1 MVLLFVLVI
10 EYFQSRFATFTSV
23 KDFSST
29 PTDLKLPDTFL
40 GNSQERNLVLTEH
53 EIKTA
58 PFKGEIF
65 CVWPWKVFYFETFWT
80 LQGLLVSPRR
90 WVSRTRPRCC
100 CCRGWAVRLSAGPE
114 GVCWGPPSRS
124 GPPEYPV
131 WFCPTS
137 ACRWCPLWPEETRQS
152 VKQ

>member
-29 PTDLKLPDTFL
+29 PTDPKLPDTFL

-58 PFKGEIF
+58 PFKGKIF
-65 CVWPWKVFYFETFWT
+65 CVWPWKVFYFETFWNFSVFSLSHLGDGFLVHVLGAVVAVGEQSVS
-80 LQGLLVSPRR
+80 LQGLKGFAGDRR
-90 WVSRTRPRCC
+90 AVVGLQSIRS
-100 CCRGWAVRLSAGPE
+100 GSVRLQHADD
-114 GVCWGPPSRS
+114 VLS
-124 GPPEYPV
+124 GLRRHV
-131 WFCPTS
+131 
-137 ACRWCPLWPEETRQS
+137 R
-152 VKQ
+152 V